1 MLYTDM
7 TYSVANAT
15 ADLIMMGVM
24 SVLTDHFDAD
34 PIPTWYFARD
44 DRVQKAFFDRCV
56 CSLLSLCYEH

>member
-1 MLYTDM
+1 
-7 TYSVANAT
+7 
-15 ADLIMMGVM
+15 MGVM